1 LFEDSVIGGIRE
13 MFWIHDNDNLK
24 IIIRYAEWR
33 LSGLL
38 PGLFQ
43 KYNPVNISDKFESIG
58 KMTGLVSN
66 EVEAAVDSNT
76 TLFEL
81 VYHKFLKWI
90 LLAIL
95 IVGGAYI
102 IRRATYVPGTLYGS
116 IKISDVS

>member
-1 LFEDSVIGGIRE
+1 LFEGSVIGCIRE
-13 MFWIHDNDNLK
+13 MLWIHDNDNLK
-24 IIIRYAEWR
+24 ILFRYAEWR

-38 PGLFQ
+38 PGVFQ
-43 KYNPVNISDKFESIG
+43 RYNSVKISDKFESIG

-76 TLFEL
+76 TLFDL

-90 LLAIL
+90 LLAII

-102 IRRATYVPGTLYGS
+102 IQRATYVPGTLYGS